1 MVNNLGP
8 GNSPPKN
15 VTNFRGTSGEPPSDD
30 TLARI
35 RSLESDYLQ
44 VSVNIASMKTKLDE
58 LPSKDWVHLR
68 LWAVAAVIIGAVGLM
83 IRFLPAAG

>member
-8 GNSPPKN
+8 GNAPPKN
-15 VTNFRGTSGEPPSDD
+15 VTHLRGSSGEPPDGD

-35 RSLESDYLQ
+35 RDLEKDYLQ
-44 VSVNIASMKTKLDE
+44 VSVNIASMKSKLDD

-68 LWAVAAVIIGAVGLM
+68 LWTVAAVIIAAVGLM
-83 IRFLPAAG
+83 IRFMPPAG